1 MINIFYEPNYAKRK
15 KNYFVLKFNKS
26 KLFNKLIDI
35 FYIFNI
41 PIPNR
46 LITNGPQKLMN
57 NVIRTFKKNKKV
69 KFNRLVYP
77 NSYIVQFDNFGEN
90 ILKKIIQ
97 SDNKNSQVLVGP
109 LFTNS
114 QLKRLVEYIEKYT
127 FIKILSPSIFV
138 TNTLI
143 NELGLNLK
151 ENNICTIPIGIIEES
166 KITNSFPRNIRRHR
180 CLVYFK
186 NRNQKEL
193 NQVMSLL
200 KSKNFEIDLFEYGKY
215 DNNKLLKTSKKNMF
229 AILLSSTESQ
239 GFAIQEMMA
248 NNLPLLVWD
257 KKNSD
262 FEGISIS
269 GSSISYWDDKCG
281 LIVDSFAQLEESI
294 DDFTSKI
301 KNYNPIDL
309 IKRKLTFEKFQ
320 ANLFNQ
326 FKNF

>member
-15 KNYFVLKFNKS
+15 KNYFALKFNKS

-57 NVIRTFKKNKKV
+57 NVIKTFKKNKKV
-69 KFNRLVYP
+69 KFNKLVYP
-77 NSYIVQFDNFGEN
+77 NSYIVQFDNFGED

-109 LFTNS
+109 LFTNF
-114 QLKRLVEYIEKYT
+114 QLKRLVGYVEKYT
-127 FIKILSPSIFV
+127 FIKILSPSIFHKS
-138 TNTLI
+138 TLI
-143 NELGLNLK
+143 NELGLNLN
-151 ENNICTIPIGIIEES
+151 ENSICTIPIGIIEES
-166 KITNSFPRNIRRHR
+166 RIKNSFTKNSRHRR

-193 NQVMSLL
+193 NQVISLL
-200 KSKNFEIDLFEYGKY
+200 KSRNFEIDLFEYGRY
-215 DNNKLLKTSKKNMF
+215 DNNKLLKASKENMF

-281 LIVDSFAQLEESI
+281 LIVDSFVQLEESI

-309 IKRKLTFEKFQ
+309 IKRELTFEKFQ
-320 ANLFNQ
+320 ENLFNQ
-326 FKNF
+326 FNNF